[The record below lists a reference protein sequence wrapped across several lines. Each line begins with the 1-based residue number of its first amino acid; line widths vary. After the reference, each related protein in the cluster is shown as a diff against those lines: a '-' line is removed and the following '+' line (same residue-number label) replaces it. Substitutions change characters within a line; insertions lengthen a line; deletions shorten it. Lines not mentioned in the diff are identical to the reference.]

1 MAAHKLTIGQ
11 INAAIAAKRKQE
23 LGDGHGLALR
33 VAASGSAH
41 WIGRYTVK
49 NGKRVEMGHGSYPT
63 VDVKAAR
70 EKSADAR
77 RLALGGKDPTVERN
91 KQRLDQARAGK
102 SFAEVAEEFIV
113 LREIE
118 WKHGPRQAA
127 HWRSQL
133 ARYAYPLLGKLPVAA
148 IDTGLVLATLEP
160 IWKSKTGVAK
170 ALRGRIEHVL
180 AYATHKGYR
189 GADHVNPAQWKR
201 HLEFSLPDPRR
212 FRPVKNFRSLD
223 YREIGPFVFEVRR
236 RPGVSA
242 RALEFLVLCGSRTS
256 EVSQMTWSE
265 LDEVCGIW
273 TLPARVKG
281 RREGDG
287 RRDHQLPLS
296 RQARQI
302 LAGMKE
308 VEHFNGH
315 FVFPGSLSG
324 PGDRLGRSISEWA
337 MLQLIKRM
345 GYHKETVT
353 HGLRSTLNSWALD
366 RGVPTEP
373 RRMMLSHLV
382 GDQVEEDYR
391 ATAMIERRRRYN
403 QKWADFV
410 DKRSRPRQTGR

>member
-1 MAAHKLTIGQ
+1 VLT
-11 INAAIAAKRKQE
+11 
-23 LGDGHGLALR
+23 
-33 VAASGSAH
+33 
-41 WIGRYTVK
+41 
-49 NGKRVEMGHGSYPT
+49 
-63 VDVKAAR
+63 
-70 EKSADAR
+70 
-77 RLALGGKDPTVERN
+77 
-91 KQRLDQARAGK
+91 
-102 SFAEVAEEFIV
+102 
-113 LREIE
+113 
-118 WKHGPRQAA
+118 
-127 HWRSQL
+127 
-133 ARYAYPLLGKLPVAA
+133 
-148 IDTGLVLATLEP
+148 TLEP

-170 ALRGRIEHVL
+170 ALRGRIEQVL

-189 GADHVNPAQWKR
+189 RADHVNPAQWKR
-201 HLEFSLPDPRR
+201 HLEFSLPDPKR
-212 FRPVKNFRSLD
+212 FRPVENSRSLN
-223 YREIGPFVFEVRR
+223 YREIGPFMLEVRR

-242 RALEFLVLCGSRTS
+242 RALDFLVLCGSRTS

-265 LDEVCGIW
+265 LDEGGGIW

-302 LAGMKE
+302 LAEMKE
-308 VEHFNGH
+308 VEHYNGH

-324 PGDRLGRSISEWA
+324 PRDRLGRSISDWA

-373 RRMMLSHLV
+373 RRMMLSHIV

-403 QKWADFV
+403 QQWADFV
-410 DKRSRPRQTGR
+410 DKQVEVARAKEINEAAE